1 MKYRGYYQDIKCSPY
16 EAMFGQPMKM
26 SKLPDDATEDI
37 FTEEELDKAVGS
49 GEHGDEQS
57 NLTQDPVE
65 EIHVE
70 TLNVISND
78 LVDNADMEGP
88 VFVDVQEE
96 TGGED
101 LPSTE
106 MVTEVARSPSMCFKH
121 KNKIFEKRKTMK
133 KKLETKAFTMTRL
146 AREKCPKV
154 KVGDTVQVLVP
165 LVDRRRYDS
174 RNILGVI
181 MDVDLTK
188 NLYKIETKDG
198 ILNSLYTRNQF
209 ETCTEGTVNISNVP
223 TINVFLRECSGK
235 ASLFGSQG
243 YKRCNCKT

>member
-1 MKYRGYYQDIKCSPY
+1 MVNLDTAKVKGQQSRPIGTSKICLQRGYCRIQQLISGDVLRLLQAMKYRAYYKDIKCSPY
-16 EAMFGQPMKM
+16 EAMFVQPMKI
-26 SKLPDDATEDI
+26 SNLPDDATEDI

-49 GEHGDEQS
+49 GEHGDEQN

-70 TLNVISND
+70 TPNVISND

-133 KKLETKAFTMTRL
+133 KKIGNKSIHNDKACQ
-146 AREKCPKV
+146 REMSEGKSWRHCA
-154 KVGDTVQVLVP
+154 
-165 LVDRRRYDS
+165 S
-174 RNILGVI
+174 
-181 MDVDLTK
+181 
-188 NLYKIETKDG
+188 
-198 ILNSLYTRNQF
+198 SSA
-209 ETCTEGTVNISNVP
+209 TC
-223 TINVFLRECSGK
+223 
-235 ASLFGSQG
+235 
-243 YKRCNCKT
+243 